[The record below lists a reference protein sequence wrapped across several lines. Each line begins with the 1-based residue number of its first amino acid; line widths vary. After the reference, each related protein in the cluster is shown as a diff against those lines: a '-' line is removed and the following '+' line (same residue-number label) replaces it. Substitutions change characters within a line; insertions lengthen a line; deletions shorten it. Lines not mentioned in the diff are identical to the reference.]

1 MRRILATA
9 VLIAAAAALLVAGT
23 GADEGSDYEVRAI
36 FDSGGFMVEGEEV
49 RIAGARVGTV
59 SEIDVTDAEEAA
71 KSDGSPEPGRA
82 VLVLN
87 IESAAFQDFREDA
100 SCVVR
105 PQSLLGE
112 KFVECEPTQ
121 PRAEGSEPPPPLEQ
135 ITDGEP
141 GEGQHLLPLERNRK
155 AVDLDLV
162 NNIMEE
168 PYPDRFRL
176 ILNDLGAGLAAR
188 GEDLEAVVD
197 RANPALR
204 ETNEVL
210 AILAS
215 QSRALERLA
224 RDGDRV
230 LAPLARDRDHISGF
244 IDNAQRAAEAT
255 AERRTELEA
264 GLERLPAFLR
274 ETTLTMPELQ
284 RFADEATPTVSA
296 LGDAA
301 PSLERATVALEP
313 FADSATTALS
323 SLGDAVEASEDD
335 VIGSDP
341 ILVELRDLARATEPG
356 ATSLNKLLRSTRK
369 THGFEYVARLIYT
382 TVGIANGFD
391 SYGHFLRALLPTN
404 NCVDYEVVLEAGCG
418 GDFTDEP
425 ATTLAAQARFASWA
439 DDNLERL
446 LKRAE
451 GSHPDERGG
460 RDRGRDHRP
469 RGGRRDSFETAP
481 AVRDA
486 RTMLDFLLGPEPGAE
501 GGR

>member
-1 MRRILATA
+1 M
-9 VLIAAAAALLVAGT
+9 GT
-23 GADEGSDYEVRAI
+23 GGDDDSGYKVRAI
-36 FDSGGFMVEGEEV
+36 FDSGGFMVVGEEV

-59 SEIDVTDAEEAA
+59 SEIDVTGTDETAHE
-71 KSDGSPEPGRA
+71 DGSPEPGRA
-82 VLVLN
+82 VLVLD
-87 IESAAFQDFREDA
+87 ISDPAFQDFRQDA

-121 PRAEGSEPPPPLEQ
+121 PRAAGSEAPPALDAIPE
-135 ITDGEP
+135 GEP
-141 GEGQHLLPLERNRK
+141 GEGQRLLPLERNRK

-215 QSRALERLA
+215 QSRALESLA
-224 RDGDRV
+224 RDGDRI
-230 LAPLARDRDHISGF
+230 LGPLAREREHLSGF
-244 IDNAQRAAEAT
+244 IDNANRAAEAT
-255 AERRTELEA
+255 AEQ
-264 GLERLPAFLR
+264 RLPGFLR
-274 ETTLTMPELQ
+274 ETRLTMPELQ
-284 RFADEATPTVSA
+284 RFADEATPTISA

-301 PSLERATVALEP
+301 PSLTRATVALEP
-313 FADSATTALS
+313 FADAATTALD
-323 SLGDAVEASEDD
+323 SLGDAVAASEDD
-335 VIGSDP
+335 LVGSDP
-341 ILVELRDLARATEPG
+341 VLVELRDLARGTEPW
-356 ATSLNKLLRSTRK
+356 ARSLNKLLRSTRDR
-369 THGFEYVARLIYT
+369 HGFEYIARLIYT

-418 GDFTDEP
+418 GDFTEEP
-425 ATTLAAQARFASWA
+425 ATTAAAQARFASWA
-439 DDNLERL
+439 ADNLEL
-446 LKRAE
+446 LSERAE
-451 GSHPDERGG
+451 DGTPGNRDERDPE
-460 RDRGRDHRP
+460 RRRAKRRNRGE
-469 RGGRRDSFETAP
+469 SFELTPEA
-481 AVRDA
+481 RDGRA
-486 RTMLDFLLGPEPGAE
+486 MLDFLLGEE